1 MRFVE
6 KGKEDKTVT
15 MKKIS
20 QRSLILRIEGEKEV
34 DEYLKML
41 KPRMSEADYKKL
53 SAIPNFKVHQ
63 FIAEAAELCNP
74 KQIFICSDDPDD
86 IAYIKHMAIASG
98 EECAALATPGHTFH
112 FDGYYDQGR
121 DREVT
126 KFLVP
131 KGDFLSPAL
140 NQIDREK
147 GLKEILSL
155 LRNSMEGRT
164 MIVRF
169 LTLGPANSIFTI
181 PCMECTDS
189 WYVAHSVS
197 LLYREGYRTFLQIK
211 PETEFFKTL
220 HSSGKLDERMI
231 SIEHEKKRIY
241 IDYITNTVYSV
252 NTQYAGNSVGFKK
265 LALRLAIR
273 KAHREGWLAEHFMIM
288 GVHGPNGRKTYL
300 AGAFPSAC
308 GKTSTAMLPNETI
321 LADDIAYVRNID
333 GICRAVNVEAG
344 IFGIIQ
350 NVNPKDDPL
359 IYQVLT
365 SPNEII
371 FSNVLVKHAKPWW
384 LGMGCELPEDGINYS
399 GKWYKGKI
407 GPNGKEIPPAH
418 ENARYTIALKAL
430 PNCDPELDNPLG
442 VELGGIMYGGR
453 DYRAYVPVQQGFN
466 WAHGIIAYG
475 ASLETETTY
484 AIVGEEGKYE
494 INIMSIQDFISI
506 PLSQY
511 IKNYLE
517 FGKKLKKVPLVFGV
531 NYFLCDLETGEFL
544 NDKRDKHVWIKWME
558 LRIHGDVGAKKSPTG
573 FIPKYEDL
581 RILFKQVLNKEYRKE
596 DYIKQFTI
604 RVPENLRK
612 IERVKRFWEKE
623 PNTPKELFQVLNEQK
638 ERLLKAKESYFC
650 DYISPEN
657 LPEE

>member
-1 MRFVE
+1 MVIE
-6 KGKEDKTVT
+6 K
-15 MKKIS
+15 S
-20 QRSLILRIEGEKEV
+20 SLQSLALEEV
-34 DEYLKML
+34 KRERKMNEYLEIL
-41 KPRMSEADYKKL
+41 KSKTNKSNYKKL
-53 SAIPNFKVHQ
+53 YAIPNFEVHE
-63 FIAEAAELCNP
+63 FIAKAAELCNP
-74 KQIFICSDDPDD
+74 KQIFVCSDDPDD

-98 EECAALATPGHTFH
+98 EESAALATPGHTFH

-131 KGDFLSPAL
+131 KGDFLSPRL
-140 NQIDREK
+140 NQIDRDD
-147 GLKEILSL
+147 GLKEILGL
-155 LRNSMEGRT
+155 LKNAMEGRT

-169 LTLGPANSIFTI
+169 LTLGPPNSIFTI
-181 PCMECTDS
+181 PCIECTDS

-197 LLYREGYRTFLQIK
+197 LLYREGYKTFLQMK
-211 PETEFFKTL
+211 PKTEFFKTL

-241 IDYITNTVYSV
+241 IDYTTNTVYSV
-252 NTQYAGNSVGFKK
+252 NTQYAGNSIGFKK

-273 KAHREGWLAEHFMIM
+273 KAHKEGWLAEHFMIM
-288 GVHGPNGRKTYL
+288 GVHGPGGRKTYL

-321 LADDIAYVRNID
+321 LADDIAYVRNVN
-333 GICRAVNVEAG
+333 GVCHAVNVEAG

-384 LGMGCELPEDGINYS
+384 IGMGCELPEEGINYS
-399 GKWYKGKI
+399 GEWYKGKI
-407 GPNGKEIPPAH
+407 GPDGEEIPPAH
-418 ENARYTIALKAL
+418 ENARYTISLKAL

-453 DYRAYVPVQQGFN
+453 DYRAYVPVQQSFN
-466 WAHGIIAYG
+466 WTHGVIAYG
-475 ASLETETTY
+475 AALETETTF
-484 AIVGEEGKYE
+484 AIVEERGKYE

-506 PLSQY
+506 PLGQY

-517 FGKKLKKVPLVFGV
+517 FGKNLKKAPLIFGV
-531 NYFLCDLETGEFL
+531 NYFLRDLKTGEFL
-544 NDKRDKHVWIKWME
+544 NDKRDKHVWVKWME
-558 LRIHGDVGAKKSPTG
+558 LRVHGDVGAIKTPTG
-573 FIPKYEDL
+573 LIPKYEDL
-581 RILFKQVLNKEYRKE
+581 RLLFKQVLSKDYKKD

-612 IERVKRFWEKE
+612 IERVKKFWVEE
-623 PNTPKELFQVLNEQK
+623 PNTPKELFEVLNEQEK
-638 ERLLKAKESYFC
+638 RLLKAKESFG

-657 LPEE
+657 FPEE